1 MGSSHAR
8 AYDAMPGFE
17 IVGLVSRGAASRQR
31 LNAELGGRYPQWN
44 EKFRGRIKQFL
55 KRTPFFFAAN
65 GSHPLMGRSLIY
77 RWAVLSPLVM
87 GYREGLWPHSP
98 GLLRA
103 IVRRQLE
110 YHWGLGCFD
119 EQRGQ
124 WIVGSLHKRRG
135 LSTDS
140 AGGAM
145 PYSRSFSRAL
155 SVNQSLLHA
164 GASTEST
171 RTVSKPA

>member
-1 MGSSHAR
+1 
-8 AYDAMPGFE
+8 MPFYMHLKYSNG
-17 IVGLVSRGAASRQR
+17 SRQ
-31 LNAELGGRYPQWN
+31 LVQRYIALHGVDPN
-44 EKFRGRIKQFL
+44 
-55 KRTPFFFAAN
+55 
-65 GSHPLMGRSLIY
+65 SLT
-77 RWAVLSPLVM
+77 RAV
-87 GYREGLWPHSP
+87 
-98 GLLRA
+98 
-103 IVRRQLE
+103 
-110 YHWGLGCFD
+110 CFD

-155 SVNQSLLHA
+155 SVSQSLVHG

-171 RTVSKPA
+171 RTLSKPACCSRSLMDA